1 MDVRWLQPPGL
12 AAPGLGHH
20 KTFAADELYA
30 LGRRLEGA
38 SSMLAERRI
47 ALERA
52 ALPLEFRDRDSAV
65 EFRDSWLVFDGSMN
79 FVTDGRSNT
88 SRT

>member
-1 MDVRWLQPPGL
+1 MEKQDVRWLQPPGL

-47 ALERA
+47 AL
-52 ALPLEFRDRDSAV
+52 
-65 EFRDSWLVFDGSMN
+65 
-79 FVTDGRSNT
+79 GRSL
-88 SRT
+88 

>member
-1 MDVRWLQPPGL
+1 MHSVRLKNDNLSVERLPALAPGPLLQPPGL

-47 ALERA
+47 ALERG
-52 ALPLEFRDRDSAV
+52 L
-65 EFRDSWLVFDGSMN
+65 
-79 FVTDGRSNT
+79 
-88 SRT
+88 